1 MKHIEKSVPHIL
13 ILLLAMSC
21 KSNMIQINTNNDSY
35 YEKTAINLDDYIEG
49 EIKIVPLETNDSC
62 LVSESDKVYP
72 TESFIYLYSFDRILQ
87 FDYKG
92 DFVKSISRKG
102 SGPGEVTYIA
112 DCAVDSND
120 ENLYCVQQDEKD
132 SIMVFDVST
141 GNYARRIPN
150 SSRNALVAISMLSD
164 TTIICFPRENPTD
177 HSNILAHIQ
186 NINGDKISKLNHE
199 IKTVDG
205 LVMRKRPYIL
215 NYNDDII
222 YLPNRS
228 DTIYKIRNYN
238 SVEPLIVIKRPEGED
253 VNKYNSVF
261 MFSGASMLVSST
273 DFEMK
278 YVGDGNVIMQPT
290 KVGYYFVDVTN
301 KKIKCVEKVFSDK
314 ANISFS
320 KSNLSEFFN
329 NVSFI
334 RKGYMSLMISSSS
347 KDSTTTNTDNPTLLI
362 AKLK

>member
-1 MKHIEKSVPHIL
+1 MKHIEKSVPLIL
-13 ILLLAMSC
+13 ILAISC
-21 KSNMIQINTNNDSY
+21 QSNIIQINTNNDSY
-35 YEKTAINLDDYIEG
+35 YEKTAINLDDYIKG
-49 EIKIVPLETNDSC
+49 EIKMIPLETNDSC

-72 TESFIYLYSFDRILQ
+72 TENFIYIYSIDRILQ

-92 DFVKSISRKG
+92 DFIKSISRRG

-132 SIMVFDVST
+132 SIMVFDIST

-150 SSRNALVAISMLSD
+150 WSRNALVAISMLSD
-164 TTIICFPRENPTD
+164 TTIICFQRENPTD

-186 NINGDKISKLNHE
+186 NVNGDLISELNHE
-199 IKTVDG
+199 ITTVDG

-215 NYNDDII
+215 HYNDDII

-228 DTIYKIRNYN
+228 DTIYKLRNYN
-238 SVEPLIVIKRPEGED
+238 SVEPFILIRRPEGEE
-253 VNKYNSVF
+253 VNRYNSVF
-261 MFSGASMLVSST
+261 MFNGASILVSST
-273 DFEMK
+273 DYEMK
-278 YVGDGNVIMQPT
+278 YVGDGNVIMEPT
-290 KVGYYFVDVTN
+290 KIGYYFVDMNN
-301 KKIKCVEKVFSDK
+301 KKIARVEKVFSEK

-334 RKGYMSLMISSSS
+334 KKDYMSLMISSSS
-347 KDSTTTNTDNPTLLI
+347 KDVTNTDNPTLLI
-362 AKLK
+362 AKF